1 MKNSRLKIMTLLF
14 SAVLLFS
21 TLQVVSAL
29 KTEII
34 YTGTGGDVSKNY
46 YIKKYSPRTQVTSEV
61 FQAARKGTPM
71 FTFGNGGGKKVIIV
85 AGVHGNELPASIAAV
100 KLINYLSGK
109 NIRGTVYVV
118 PFLIPSS
125 TAKTYRYWKGKNPNS
140 IANIRGTPT
149 NRILQIALSRDVD
162 AVGDFHSTRPGGVP
176 GKTSILCTR
185 IPTYE
190 SYRMAYQMSRYS
202 GSAFIPAQVAGKD
215 YPGALE
221 DVCNLAG
228 IPAVTAEVRSPHG
241 SVASGSV
248 TKSYTQMIGF
258 LKYNGVI

>member
-1 MKNSRLKIMTLLF
+1 M
-14 SAVLLFS
+14 
-21 TLQVVSAL
+21 
-29 KTEII
+29 
-34 YTGTGGDVSKNY
+34 
-46 YIKKYSPRTQVTSEV
+46 
-61 FQAARKGTPM
+61 
-71 FTFGNGGGKKVIIV
+71 
-85 AGVHGNELPASIAAV
+85 
-100 KLINYLSGK
+100 
-109 NIRGTVYVV
+109 

-125 TAKTYRYWKGKNPNS
+125 TARTSRYWNGKNPNS

-190 SYRMAYQMSRYS
+190 SYRMAYYMSRYS

-228 IPAVTAEVRSPHG
+228 IPAVTAEVKSPHG
-241 SVASGSV
+241 YVASGSV
-248 TKSYTQMIGF
+248 TKSYTQMMGF
-258 LKYNGVI
+258 LKYNGIV

>member
-1 MKNSRLKIMTLLF
+1 MRKAPLKFLTILVTVAFLL
-14 SAVLLFS
+14 SSVP
-21 TLQVVSAL
+21 VVSAL

-46 YIKKYSPRTQVTSEV
+46 YIRNYSPRTPVTSEV
-61 FQAARKGTPM
+61 FQAAKKGTPM
-71 FTFGNGGGKKVIIV
+71 FTFGNGSRKVIIV

-100 KLINYLSGK
+100 KLINYLAGK
-109 NIRGTVYVV
+109 RINGTVYVV

-125 TAKTYRYWKGKNPNS
+125 TARSSRYWNGKNPNS
-140 IANIRGTPT
+140 IANVRGTPS
-149 NRILQIALSRDVD
+149 NRIVQLAASRGVS

-190 SYRMAYQMSRYS
+190 SYRMASYMSRYS
-202 GSAFIPAQVAGKD
+202 GSALIPSQVAGKD

-248 TKSYTQMIGF
+248 TKSYTQMIAF
-258 LKYNGVI
+258 LKYNSII